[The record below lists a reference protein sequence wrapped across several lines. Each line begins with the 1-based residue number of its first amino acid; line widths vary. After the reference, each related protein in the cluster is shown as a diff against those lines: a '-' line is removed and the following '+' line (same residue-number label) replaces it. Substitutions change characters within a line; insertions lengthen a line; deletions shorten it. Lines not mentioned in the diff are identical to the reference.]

1 MDIGEYQTMNP
12 YNPPF
17 TLSPAILRLVEEIGE
32 ALGRL
37 RQAEGVTVS
46 PQLRR
51 ENRIRTIQGSLAIE
65 GNTLALEQV
74 SDILDGKQVIGSPRE
89 IQEVRNAI
97 SAYEKIGD
105 WLPTLRN
112 HILEAH
118 CTMMSGLMD
127 NPGTFR
133 MGSVGI
139 RKGDMVVH
147 VAPKANLVPALMDSL
162 LHWLAETDHH
172 PLVAGCVFHYELE
185 FIHPFADGNG
195 RMGRLWQTSILYRW
209 KQVFAYLPLE
219 SVVRDRQQDY
229 YKALGQADKEA
240 DATVFIEF
248 MLTALRD
255 ACLQVANSDQ
265 ASDYVSDQVRA
276 VLRALLS
283 SEMTATQLMKT
294 LVLSHR
300 PTFRK
305 NYLRPAL
312 DAGWIEMT
320 NPQSPRSPAQRYRIT
335 GSGRLKTISSTE

>member
-1 MDIGEYQTMNP
+1 MKP
-12 YNPPF
+12 YHPPF
-17 TLSPAILRLVEEIGE
+17 SLSPAVLRLVEEIGE

-37 RQAEGVTVS
+37 RQAEGATVS

-89 IQEVRNAI
+89 IREVRNAI

-105 WLPTLRN
+105 WLPTSRD
-112 HILEAH
+112 HILDAH
-118 CTMMSGLMD
+118 RTMMAGLMD
-127 NPGTFR
+127 NPGAFR
-133 MGSVGI
+133 RESVGI
-139 RKGDMVVH
+139 CKGDEVVH
-147 VAPKANLVPALMDSL
+147 VAPKANLVPTLMDNL
-162 LHWLAETDHH
+162 LHWLAETEHH
-172 PLVAGCVFHYELE
+172 PLVASCVFHYELE

-195 RMGRLWQTSILYRW
+195 RMGRLWQTLILCRW
-209 KQVFAYLPLE
+209 KPLFAYLPLE
-219 SVVRDRQQDY
+219 SVVRDRQQEY
-229 YKALGQADKEA
+229 YNALGQADKA
-240 DATVFIEF
+240 AAATVFIEF
-248 MLTALRD
+248 MLAALRD
-255 ACLQVANSDQ
+255 ACLQVVNSDQ

-276 VLRALLS
+276 VLNVLLS
-283 SEMTATQLMKT
+283 GEMTTTQLMKT
-294 LVLSHR
+294 LALSHR

-335 GSGRLKTISSTE
+335 GSGRIKISSRTD

>member
-1 MDIGEYQTMNP
+1 MNP
-12 YNPPF
+12 YHPPF

-32 ALGRL
+32 ALGQL
-37 RQAEGVTVS
+37 RQAEGVMVS

-51 ENRIRTIQGSLAIE
+51 ENRIRTILGSLAIE
-65 GNTLALEQV
+65 GNSLALEQV
-74 SDILDGKQVIGSPRE
+74 SDILDGKQVIGSLRE

-105 WLPTLRN
+105 WLPTSRD
-112 HILEAH
+112 HFLEAH
-118 CTMMSGLMD
+118 RTMMSGLMD
-127 NPGTFR
+127 NPGAFR
-133 MGSVGI
+133 LGSVGI
-139 RKGDMVVH
+139 RKGDVVVH
-147 VAPKANLVPALMDSL
+147 VAPKASLAPALMDDL
-162 LHWLAETDHH
+162 LRWLAETDHH
-172 PLVAGCVFHYELE
+172 PLVASCVFHYELE

-195 RMGRLWQTSILYRW
+195 RMGRLWQTLILCRW
-209 KQVFAYLPLE
+209 KPVFAYLPLE
-219 SVVRDRQQDY
+219 SVVRDRQQEY
-229 YKALGQADKEA
+229 YKTLGQADKAA

-255 ACLQVANSDQ
+255 ACLQVAKSDQ

-283 SEMTATQLMKT
+283 TEMTATQLMKT
-294 LVLSHR
+294 LALSHR

-335 GSGRLKTISSTE
+335 GSGRFKIIASTE